1 MIDYSEIDLAVW
13 IEVIGF
19 IIFLAFLASWSLG
32 SKQEVKDYDLSR
44 WNK

>member
-1 MIDYSEIDLAVW
+1 MIDYSEIDLVVW

-19 IIFLAFLASWSLG
+19 IIFLAFLASSSLG
-32 SKQEVKDYDLSR
+32 SGQEVKDYDLDR